1 MNKVYVYV
9 SLPKFDCL
17 SEYKLSTLGLHLSLH
32 PNTALA
38 STIDLKAKKLK
49 C

>member
-9 SLPKFDCL
+9 LLLKFDCL
-17 SEYKLSTLGLHLSLH
+17 SEYKFSILGFYLLFYFNIVFVSI
-32 PNTALA
+32 
-38 STIDLKAKKLK
+38 IDLKVKKLK